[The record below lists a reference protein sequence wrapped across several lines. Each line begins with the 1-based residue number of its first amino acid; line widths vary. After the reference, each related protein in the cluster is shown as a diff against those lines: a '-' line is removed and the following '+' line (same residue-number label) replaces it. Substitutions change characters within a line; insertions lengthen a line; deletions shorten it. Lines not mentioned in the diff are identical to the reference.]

1 MENMKHLQ
9 SELCRR
15 FRASPVFPAPRTKVG
30 VSAEVLSG
38 SLPLNGLRH
47 PPQDGTCG
55 WFLWAGE
62 QLSSAPDFF
71 QPLHVEHLVERCPRA
86 LPYLALPPGWRFL
99 LADGYE
105 DAWQDDSLLSV

>member
-1 MENMKHLQ
+1 MENLKHLQ

-15 FRASPVFPAPRTKVG
+15 FGVAPVFPAPHLKLG
-30 VSAEVLSG
+30 VSVDMLSG
-38 SLPLNGLRH
+38 KYPLNGLRH
-47 PPQDGTCG
+47 PPENGTCG

-62 QLSSAPDFF
+62 QLSLAPDFF
-71 QPLHVEHLVERCPRA
+71 QPLHVEHLMERCSRV

-105 DAWQDDSLLSV
+105 DVWQDDSLLAV